1 MTSLEGKRQTGVQ
14 NSGGEPKLSGPT
26 VRRRRLGKKLRA
38 LRDAQ
43 RFTLEDVAEKSHGV
57 FTVAKLSRLETAR
70 SAAKAADVE
79 ALLDLYGAE
88 NAELRGALLSLARE
102 GAQRGWWHSY
112 RGVLSP
118 VYEDLISLE
127 HEASSVRSWQM
138 GVIPGLL
145 QTAEYARE
153 IITATAMSA
162 PVENLIDPLV
172 EVRLARQV
180 VLTRETPVELCAII
194 AEGAL
199 RARCLGEGVMR
210 DQLSRLLERSRRPNV
225 TVQILPLDA
234 PPHAGQMG
242 SYSILSFEE
251 QTDLD
256 VVHVESLASALYVE
270 EAEHVGVYRDA
281 FERLRTVALSPELS
295 AERITQIRE
304 ETE

>member
-1 MTSLEGKRQTGVQ
+1 M
-14 NSGGEPKLSGPT
+14 SGPT

-38 LRDAQ
+38 LRDTQ
-43 RFTLEDVAEKSHGV
+43 GLTLEEVAAKSDGA

-70 SAAKAADVE
+70 SAAKPTDVDT
-79 ALLDLYGAE
+79 LLDLFSVDD
-88 NAELRGALLSLARE
+88 AELRGALLSLARE

-145 QTAEYARE
+145 QTGEYARE

-162 PVENLIDPLV
+162 AVEGRIDPLV
-172 EVRLARQV
+172 EVRLARQS
-180 VLTRETPVELCAII
+180 VLTRESPVGLWAIV

-199 RARCLGEGVMR
+199 RTTCVGEGVMR

-225 TVQILPLDA
+225 TIQVLPSDA
-234 PPHAGQMG
+234 PPHVGQMG

-251 QTDLD
+251 QADLD
-256 VVHVESLASALYVE
+256 VVHVESLTSALYVE
-270 EAEHVGVYRDA
+270 ESEQVGVYRDA
-281 FERLRTVALSPELS
+281 FERLRAAALSPELS
-295 AERITQIRE
+295 AQRIAEIRDK
-304 ETE
+304 TE

>member
-1 MTSLEGKRQTGVQ
+1 M
-14 NSGGEPKLSGPT
+14 SGPT

-43 RFTLEDVAEKSHGV
+43 QLTLEDVAEKSDGA

-70 SAAKAADVE
+70 SAAKPADVE
-79 ALLDLYGAE
+79 TLLGLYGVDD
-88 NAELRGALLSLARE
+88 AELRGALLSLARE

-145 QTAEYARE
+145 QTGDYARE

-162 PVENLIDPLV
+162 AVEGRIDPLV
-172 EVRLARQV
+172 EVRLARQS
-180 VLTRETPVELCAII
+180 VLTREHPVELWAII

-199 RARCLGEGVMR
+199 RTTCVGEGVMR
-210 DQLSRLLERSRRPNV
+210 DQLARLLDRGRRPNV
-225 TVQILPLDA
+225 TIQILPSDA
-234 PPHAGQMG
+234 PPHVGQLG
-242 SYSILSFEE
+242 SYSLLSFDE
-251 QTDLD
+251 QADLD
-256 VVHVESLASALYVE
+256 VVHVESLTSALYVE
-270 EAEHVGVYRDA
+270 ESPHVAVYRDA
-281 FERLRTVALSPELS
+281 FERLRAAALSPELS
-295 AERITQIRE
+295 AKRIAEIRDK
-304 ETE
+304 TE

>member
-1 MTSLEGKRQTGVQ
+1 
-14 NSGGEPKLSGPT
+14 LSGPT

-43 RFTLEDVAEKSHGV
+43 QLTLEDVAEKSDGA

-70 SAAKAADVE
+70 SAAKPADVE
-79 ALLDLYGAE
+79 TLLGLYGVDD
-88 NAELRGALLSLARE
+88 AELRGALLSLARE

-145 QTAEYARE
+145 QTGEYARE

-162 PVENLIDPLV
+162 AVEGRIDPLV
-172 EVRLARQV
+172 EVRLARQS
-180 VLTRETPVELCAII
+180 VLTREHPVELWAII

-199 RARCLGEGVMR
+199 RTRCVGEGVMR
-210 DQLSRLLERSRRPNV
+210 DQLARLLDRGRRPNV
-225 TVQILPLDA
+225 TIQILPSDA
-234 PPHAGQMG
+234 PPHVGQLG
-242 SYSILSFEE
+242 SYSLLSFDE
-251 QTDLD
+251 QADLD
-256 VVHVESLASALYVE
+256 VVHVESLTSALYVE
-270 EAEHVGVYRDA
+270 ESPHVAVYRDA
-281 FERLRTVALSPELS
+281 FERLRAAALSPELS
-295 AERITQIRE
+295 AKRIAEIRDK
-304 ETE
+304 TE

>member
-1 MTSLEGKRQTGVQ
+1 M
-14 NSGGEPKLSGPT
+14 SGPT

-43 RFTLEDVAEKSHGV
+43 GLTLEDVADKSSGA

-70 SAAKAADVE
+70 SAAKPADVE
-79 ALLDLYGAE
+79 RLLDLFGVDD
-88 NAELRGALLSLARE
+88 AELRGALLSLARE

-145 QTAEYARE
+145 QTGEYARE

-162 PVENLIDPLV
+162 AVEGRIDPLV
-172 EVRLARQV
+172 EVRLARQA
-180 VLTRETPVELCAII
+180 VLTRESPVNLWAII

-199 RARCLGEGVMR
+199 HTTCLGEGVMR

-225 TVQILPLDA
+225 TIQVLPSDA
-234 PPHAGQMG
+234 PPHVGQMG

-251 QTDLD
+251 QADLD
-256 VVHVESLASALYVE
+256 VVHVESLTSALYVE
-270 EAEHVGVYRDA
+270 ESEHVGVYRDA
-281 FERLRTVALSPELS
+281 FERLRAAALSPELS
-295 AERITQIRE
+295 AQRIAEIRE
-304 ETE
+304 KTE